1 MIRVSGSIGA
11 LVLALLCASLAGCHG
26 GTAKLKAFLQTP
38 RSPVSATEYRVLPP
52 DVLQITS
59 IHVPDINNLRQQVRP
74 DGKIN
79 LPLIGEIYVAD
90 HTPKEIEEL
99 LKKASKEYY
108 EQVDATVQV
117 AEYRSQKIYVFGQV
131 SRPGPLP
138 WTGNDT
144 LLDVLATVQPTP
156 SAWPEE
162 IHVSRGKPPMTG
174 GYWPAKYLKKH
185 PELQANDEPPD
196 EDENNDEYDE
206 YDEEA
211 VDEAL
216 PPPETETGK
225 PPELKG
231 KSESFKVAKPEC
243 DDLAKATKKAEKTAL
258 QPDGEAHVMVI
269 NLMKMIQNGDLSR
282 NVLLKPNDVI
292 YVPPNPLAA
301 MGLAMQQLLLG
312 IQPAAQTIQV
322 PASALYSVRSAQ
334 NIGSSKAVP

>member
-1 MIRVSGSIGA
+1 MARIRGSIGA
-11 LVLALLCASLAGCHG
+11 LVLALLCASLTGCHG
-26 GTAKLKAFLQTP
+26 GTDKLKAFLQTP
-38 RSPVSATEYRVLPP
+38 RSPVSGTEYRVLPP
-52 DVLQITS
+52 DVIQISS
-59 IHVPDINNLRQQVRP
+59 IHVPDINNMRQQVRP

-90 HTPKEIEEL
+90 QTPKEIEEL

-117 AEYRSQKIYVFGQV
+117 AEYRSQRIYVFGQV
-131 SRPGPLP
+131 ARPGPLP
-138 WTGNDT
+138 WTGYDT

-156 SAWPEE
+156 MAWPEK
-162 IHVSRGKPPMTG
+162 IHVTRGKPPMTG
-174 GYWPAKYLKKH
+174 GYWPAKYLRKH
-185 PELQANDEPPD
+185 PELEAKEEPPE
-196 EDENNDEYDE
+196 EDENGNE

-211 VDEAL
+211 ADEEAQ
-216 PPPETETGK
+216 PPETETGK

-231 KSESFKVAKPEC
+231 KSESFKVAKPEV
-243 DDLAKATKKAEKTAL
+243 DDLAKATRKAENAAL

-301 MGLAMQQLLLG
+301 VGLAMQQVLLG
-312 IQPAAQTIQV
+312 IQPASQTIQV
-322 PASALYSVRSAQ
+322 PASAIYSVKSAQ
-334 NIGSSKAVP
+334 NFGGSKAVP

>member
-1 MIRVSGSIGA
+1 MARVRGSIGA

-26 GTAKLKAFLQTP
+26 GTDKLKAFLQTP
-38 RSPVSATEYRVLPP
+38 RSPVSGTEYRVLPP
-52 DVLQITS
+52 DVIQISS
-59 IHVPDINNLRQQVRP
+59 IHVPDINNMRQQVRP

-90 HTPKEIEEL
+90 QTPKEIEEL

-117 AEYRSQKIYVFGQV
+117 AEYRSQRFYVFGQV
-131 SRPGPLP
+131 SRPGPVP
-138 WTGNDT
+138 WTGCDT
-144 LLDVLATVQPTP
+144 LLDVLATVQPMPT
-156 SAWPEE
+156 AWPER

-174 GYWPAKYLKKH
+174 GYWPAKYLMKH
-185 PELQANDEPPD
+185 PELQVNDEPPE
-196 EDENNDEYDE
+196 EDENDNA

-211 VDEAL
+211 VEEAL
-216 PPPETETGK
+216 PSPETETGK

-231 KSESFKVAKPEC
+231 KSESFRVAKCEG
-243 DDLAKATKKAEKTAL
+243 DDLARATKKAENAAL

-269 NLMKMIQNGDLSR
+269 NLTKMIKDGDLSR

-301 MGLAMQQLLLG
+301 FGLAVQQVLLG
-312 IQPAAQTIQV
+312 IQPATQTIQL
-322 PASALYSVRSAQ
+322 PASAIYSVKSTQ
-334 NIGSSKAVP
+334 NFGSSKQVP

>member
-1 MIRVSGSIGA
+1 MARVRGSIGA
-11 LVLALLCASLAGCHG
+11 LVFALLCASLAGCHG
-26 GTAKLKAFLQTP
+26 GTDKLKAFLQTP
-38 RSPVSATEYRVLPP
+38 RSPVSGTEYRVLPP
-52 DVLQITS
+52 DVIQISS
-59 IHVPDINNLRQQVRP
+59 IHVPDINNMRQQVRP

-90 HTPKEIEEL
+90 QTPKEIEEL

-117 AEYRSQKIYVFGQV
+117 AEYRSQRIYVFGQV

-144 LLDVLATVQPTP
+144 LLDILATVQPLPT
-156 SAWPEE
+156 AWPEE

-174 GYWPAKYLKKH
+174 GYWPAKYLMKH
-185 PELQANDEPPD
+185 PELQVNDEPPE
-196 EDENNDEYDE
+196 EDENGNE

-211 VDEAL
+211 VEEDL
-216 PPPETETGK
+216 SPPETETGK

-231 KSESFKVAKPEC
+231 KSESFKVAKCEG
-243 DDLAKATKKAEKTAL
+243 DDLATATKKAEKAAL
-258 QPDGEAHVMVI
+258 QGDGEAHVMVI
-269 NLMKMIQNGDLSR
+269 NLMKMIRDGDLSR

-301 MGLAMQQLLLG
+301 VGLAMQQVLFG
-312 IQPAAQTIQV
+312 VQPVQQTITA
-322 PASALYSVRSAQ
+322 PYSTIYTIRSAN
-334 NIGSSKAVP
+334 NIGSSKTIP